1 MLVITRKPGE
11 SFKIGGD
18 VTVTV
23 LGDRPG
29 RVRLGIDAPT
39 QLTVL
44 RTELFERDRT
54 SATRTSVDAR
64 ASSRPRSPTR

>member
-18 VTVTV
+18 ITVTV

-29 RVRLGIDAPT
+29 RVRLGIDAPV
-39 QLTVL
+39 QVPVL
-44 RTELFERDRT
+44 RAELLDRVPT
-54 SATRTSVDAR
+54 SAPRTSVDAR
-64 ASSRPRSPTR
+64 GPSGRPPPAG